1 MKFKYQHLDN
11 WSDLTKQDLSCL
23 LRIETVYVPSPPSLG
38 EEERSRLLFIPRGWK
53 TIADSWRLHKVEKS
67 SRGQPLHAK
76 DRSWPPQ
83 WVGISRGWFSP
94 LQPRTVR
101 PFARSACAGLLGCCW
116 ELMSVGHVRAKPGHP
131 RSHGQ
136 PGGGT
141 VKPRSLATSLFPP
154 PVIFFPA
161 LRMAI
166 HHCKSLALKKKK
178 KGSLSRRWL
187 YDGTS
192 VSLSHQVFKGLE
204 MFSRQKVMLYSFL
217 PRVTARTVLVLT
229 LWHLDPAHS
238 KSPPLF
244 FF

>member
-1 MKFKYQHLDN
+1 MLIGINQSGPRGWRNGYPLTPGNPSLFLRRKLYTGAIGRGFSLQNTFLTVAFNQHFMKFKYQHLDN

-83 WVGISRGWFSP
+83 WVGTSRGWFSP

-178 KGSLSRRWL
+178 K
-187 YDGTS
+187 
-192 VSLSHQVFKGLE
+192 KA
-204 MFSRQKVMLYSFL
+204 
-217 PRVTARTVLVLT
+217 P
-229 LWHLDPAHS
+229 
-238 KSPPLF
+238 
-244 FF
+244 